1 MKKRFVLAVIA
12 TAAMALSLVGCG
24 VKVTNIS
31 VPDAATLEKGESI
44 TLPVDFGTEDAPAE
58 QKRGRRSRFNDL
70 HRPLFVKAFARRNV
84 EKNR

>member
-1 MKKRFVLAVIA
+1 MKKNIVLAVIA

-24 VKVTNIS
+24 IKVTNIS

-58 QKRGRRSRFNDL
+58 TPVIATGESATAETAGKMGTVPKLRS
-70 HRPLFVKAFARRNV
+70 
-84 EKNR
+84 

>member
-31 VPDAATLEKGESI
+31 
-44 TLPVDFGTEDAPAE
+44 LPKNGDGAVVLTTCTV
-58 QKRGRRSRFNDL
+58 
-70 HRPLFVKAFARRNV
+70 LFL
-84 EKNR
+84 